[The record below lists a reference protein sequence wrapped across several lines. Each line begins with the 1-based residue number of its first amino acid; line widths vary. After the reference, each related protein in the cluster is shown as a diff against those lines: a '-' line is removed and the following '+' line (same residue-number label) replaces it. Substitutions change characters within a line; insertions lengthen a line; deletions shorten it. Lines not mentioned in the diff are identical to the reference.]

1 MKPKDQEE
9 AKRKNRFLKLE
20 QVLFEFIEPIL
31 ILFKSGNTYFFA
43 SAMPSEKGFVEEYL
57 VVSVT
62 PKVFK
67 RYFREDV
74 DLRFLFESNPYR
86 KFFKIS
92 AGDLAEEK
100 VKAIPF
106 DDDVTEEMLPEPQL
120 FASSHTA
127 EYKPMTN
134 KHDALETLYI
144 DGNWEMEDF
153 GKFSARYRDIYSFE
167 QAVIKLQDTQT
178 SKKQKKK
185 LKAAFQGNSLHG
197 GGSYVSFFKELG
209 EVIPANDQYDLA
221 RVQYASPGKVELRGK
236 GLVFDR
242 LEKHV
247 KNMISNESQI
257 RSAYNDLRDYM
268 SKSGFLDLTR
278 SEISPS
284 AQEID
289 AVNTLN
295 QKLLRKMKLEVFDTI
310 YRITDNNPINS
321 AKISMSLFRRVRAA
335 SAFFAEGRAVFER

>member
-1 MKPKDQEE
+1 MKPKREE
-9 AKRKNRFLKLE
+9 RRKNRFLKIE

-31 ILFKSGNTYFFA
+31 VLLKSGNTYFFA
-43 SAMPSEKGFVEEYL
+43 SALPSGKGFVEEYL

-62 PKVFK
+62 PKIFK

-86 KFFKIS
+86 AFFKIS
-92 AGDLAEEK
+92 ASDLGQER

-106 DDDVTEEMLPEPQL
+106 DGDVTDEMLPEPQL

-127 EYKPMTN
+127 EYKSMAS

-167 QAVIKLQDTQT
+167 QAILKIRDSQT
-178 SKKQKKK
+178 PAKQKSK
-185 LKAAFQGNSLHG
+185 LKSAFQGNSLRG
-197 GGSYVSFFKELG
+197 GGSYVNFFKDLG

-236 GLVFDR
+236 GLIFDR

-247 KNMISNESQI
+247 KTMIANESKT
-257 RSAYNDLRDYM
+257 RSAYNDLRDHM
-268 SKSGFLDLTR
+268 STAGLLDLNQ
-278 SEISPS
+278 SDILPS
-284 AQEID
+284 AQELDTIN
-289 AVNTLN
+289 ALN
-295 QKLLRKMKLEVFDTI
+295 KKLLEEMDLDVFDDI
-310 YRITDNNPINS
+310 YGITGNNSVNA
-321 AKISMSLFRRVRAA
+321 AKISMSLFRRIRAA